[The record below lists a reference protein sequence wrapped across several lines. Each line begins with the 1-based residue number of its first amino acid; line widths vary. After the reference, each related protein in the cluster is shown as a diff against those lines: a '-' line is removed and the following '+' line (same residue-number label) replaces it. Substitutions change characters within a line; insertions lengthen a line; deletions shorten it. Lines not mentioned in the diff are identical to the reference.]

1 MQQNKMQQKNKESR
15 GKDMIKIAVLGYGT
29 VGSGVVEVI
38 EKNKDM
44 VNKKA
49 GEELSIKY
57 ILDLRD
63 FPGDPYENKVVHDYQ
78 TIVND
83 PEIQIICETMGGTG
97 AAYEFTKQALQVGKS
112 VCTSNKE
119 LVAAHG
125 PELLTMAKEHKCN
138 YLFEASVGGGIPIIR
153 PLNYSLTAEK
163 IESITGIL
171 NGTTNYIL
179 SKMEKE
185 GADFD
190 TVLKRAQ
197 EKGYAERNPEADVE
211 GYDAC
216 RKIAILSSLM
226 LGENVDYRKVYTEG
240 ITKITATDFA
250 YAKEM
255 DMSIKLLAMSKEVG
269 DETLAMVAPFMI
281 SADHPLHMVN
291 GVFNAVF
298 VHGNML
304 GDSMYYGK
312 GAGKLPTAS
321 AVVSDVI
328 DCARHIGKVI
338 MCFWDATDAKL
349 MNVEEAEN
357 KFFFRVKSGNGEKVK
372 AVFGEVKSVKLSG
385 MDEEEAFVTSLMKEK
400 DFTEKYEKIADI
412 CVGNRIRVNAD
423 MQ

>member
-1 MQQNKMQQKNKESR
+1 MQQKNKESR